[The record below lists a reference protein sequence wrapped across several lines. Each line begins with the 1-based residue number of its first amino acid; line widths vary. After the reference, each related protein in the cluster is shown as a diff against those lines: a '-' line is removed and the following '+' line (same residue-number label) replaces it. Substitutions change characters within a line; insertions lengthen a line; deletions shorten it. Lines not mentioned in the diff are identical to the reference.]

1 MKEDRATGMSASH
14 GCTDEMA
21 VVESFKEALKQR
33 VGMDRFR
40 MWFTHGVS
48 FAFDSETTRG
58 EAAID
63 GEVKSGEAAILKAAT
78 ELADIPTTLPR
89 RAVVVRVRGAFALD
103 RLKKNYLREL
113 RGAAMAACG
122 ASLDVRFVLE
132 NEPAVQASLLLD
144 DGTHESDVAANGASS
159 NGTSSSSAD
168 AGPGTKG
175 AASQRAG
182 QAASGQAASRRRG
195 SARSIGNLMTEGE
208 TSLRAPRR
216 QSPTARADQPAQL
229 ALELDINDTPKEGSA
244 KVHNSGMTLAE
255 FIPGSCNQLANAA
268 ANMVCQ
274 NPGSASPLF
283 LFGSTGVGKTHLLHA
298 IAQQFRRYHRMRTVM
313 VLTAEQF
320 TNDFITSVSATGLP
334 AFRRRYR
341 EVDAL
346 LVDDVQFLE
355 SKRATLREM
364 LFTVE
369 TLAAAGRP
377 LIFTANQS
385 PSEIPGLT
393 RELAGRMVSG
403 LVCPMQPLDSS
414 TRKQLLMRLINKS
427 CPLAW
432 PEETVDEINLMLG
445 GDARMSSGVVNLVG
459 MLQRMY
465 QRMPTMSEIREF
477 GGEMLRSQTPTVS
490 LAAIERAVCETFG
503 LQQQSLREA
512 KQTRSITE
520 PRMLAMYLSRQMT
533 SAAFNE
539 ISRHY
544 NQKSHTSAILAA
556 KKVEQW
562 IETGKPLGRGPSA
575 MSARQALDRIESILR
590 AS

>member
-1 MKEDRATGMSASH
+1 MKEDCATGMSTSQ
-14 GCTDEMA
+14 GCTDDMA
-21 VVESFKEALKQR
+21 VVESFTEALKQR
-33 VGMDRFR
+33 IGVDRFR
-40 MWFTHGVS
+40 MWFVQGVT
-48 FAFDSETTRG
+48 F
-58 EAAID
+58 AID
-63 GEVKSGEAAILKAAT
+63 CSSPDVDSTKRGI
-78 ELADIPTTLPR
+78 
-89 RAVVVRVRGAFALD
+89 VVQVRSAFALD
-103 RLKKNYLREL
+103 RIRKNYLREL
-113 RGAAMAACG
+113 RGAALAALG
-122 ASLDVRFVLE
+122 SSLDVRFVLE
-132 NEPAVQASLLLD
+132 TPSATQTTLLL
-144 DGTHESDVAANGASS
+144 EDVPTSIEAVSAIVSPIAQEIGGQLMTAGEPTTSLAIPPTPKANKDRVE
-159 NGTSSSSAD
+159 GTSN
-168 AGPGTKG
+168 
-175 AASQRAG
+175 R
-182 QAASGQAASRRRG
+182 SRRSG
-195 SARSIGNLMTEGE
+195 ARSIGNVISEPTP
-208 TSLRAPRR
+208 TRRRAKPT
-216 QSPTARADQPAQL
+216 QVPNGSPSVASSMDPASSGG
-229 ALELDINDTPKEGSA
+229 AAAGASVSPKDL
-244 KVHNSGMTLAE
+244 KSGMTMPE
-255 FIPGSCNQLANAA
+255 FITGSCNQLAHAA
-268 ANMVCQ
+268 ATMVCQ
-274 NPGSASPLF
+274 APGTASPLF
-283 LFGSTGVGKTHLLHA
+283 LFGSTGVGKTHLLYA
-298 IAQQFRRYHRMRTVM
+298 IAEQFRRYHRMRTVM

-385 PSEIPGLT
+385 PSEISGLS
-393 RELAGRMVSG
+393 RELAGRMAGG
-403 LVCPMQPLDSS
+403 LVCPMQPLDTN
-414 TRKQLLMRLINKS
+414 TRKQLLLRLINKS

-432 PEETVDEINLMLG
+432 PEETVNEINTMLG

-465 QRMPTMSEIREF
+465 QRMPTMSEIRQF
-477 GGEMLRSQTPTVS
+477 GGEMLRSQTPTVT

-503 LQQQSLREA
+503 LQQTSLRES

-520 PRMLAMYLSRQMT
+520 PRMLAMYLSRQLT

>member
-33 VGMDRFR
+33 VGIDRFR

-48 FAFDSETTRG
+48 FAFDSDTKSAD
-58 EAAID
+58 AANAD
-63 GEVKSGEAAILKAAT
+63 ATT
-78 ELADIPTTLPR
+78 ELADASTGLSESILPSHVFPR

-122 ASLDVRFVLE
+122 ASLDIRFVLE
-132 NEPAVQASLLLD
+132 NEPAIQTSLLPD
-144 DGTHESDVAANGASS
+144 DGRNENDSKANGAGEATAAQANSVQRVDQATAS
-159 NGTSSSSAD
+159 QTTSSQ
-168 AGPGTKG
+168 TT
-175 AASQRAG
+175 
-182 QAASGQAASRRRG
+182 SRRRG
-195 SARSIGNLMTEGE
+195 SARSIGNVMTEGGA
-208 TSLRAPRR
+208 SRRAPRR
-216 QSPTARADQPAQL
+216 ASAAPRADQPAQL
-229 ALELDINDTPKEGSA
+229 ALELDANEAPKEGSP
-244 KVHNSGMTLAE
+244 KVHNSGMTLAD
-255 FIPGSCNQLANAA
+255 FIPGSCNQLASAA

-283 LFGSTGVGKTHLLHA
+283 LFGSTGVGKTHLLNA

-432 PEETVDEINLMLG
+432 PEETVDEINMMLS